1 MLYQDWD
8 ILLTGKTI
16 RITPLEK
23 RDDEVYGRL
32 MFGEH
37 YDRFVE
43 VLKNGSVTGI
53 EKTLEHRASDETHAI
68 RQTGDDQFIG
78 WITLQR
84 DNDGRPDIGIS
95 LTPEYQNKGIGPEA
109 VCLFA
114 NRLYSEYGLQTIYV
128 RISEENIQS
137 QKAFAKLG
145 AVLDKEEPNYIFTS
159 LARELPEDHPDR
171 QNIPNLRFYHIPLPI
186 KFHE

>member
-8 ILLTGKTI
+8 ILLTGKRI
-16 RITPLEK
+16 RITPMEK
-23 RDDEVYGRL
+23 RDDEAYGRL

-43 VLKNGSVTGI
+43 VLKDGSVTGI

-84 DNDGRPDIGIS
+84 DNDGRPDRVVLPFVVYGGHFLQSAIS
-95 LTPEYQNKGIGPEA
+95 
-109 VCLFA
+109 
-114 NRLYSEYGLQTIYV
+114 
-128 RISEENIQS
+128 RI
-137 QKAFAKLG
+137 
-145 AVLDKEEPNYIFTS
+145 V
-159 LARELPEDHPDR
+159 H
-171 QNIPNLRFYHIPLPI
+171 
-186 KFHE
+186 